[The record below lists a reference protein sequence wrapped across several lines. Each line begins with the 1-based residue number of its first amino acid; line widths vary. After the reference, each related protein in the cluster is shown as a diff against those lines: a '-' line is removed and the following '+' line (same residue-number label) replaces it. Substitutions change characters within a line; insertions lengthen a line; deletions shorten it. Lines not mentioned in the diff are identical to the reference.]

1 MRQYVLTDIPAKA
14 MQDMEASLAEMGCQ
28 ASIEHLCW
36 LPVPESMLSPLQKE
50 HAGSCGPYAMAL
62 ETEGDSLRMEL
73 LVRARSR
80 VRCECIAYAPDE
92 LVLHMIHWLNGFAA
106 GFGIEP

>member
-1 MRQYVLTDIPAKA
+1 
-14 MQDMEASLAEMGCQ
+14 
-28 ASIEHLCW
+28 
-36 LPVPESMLSPLQKE
+36 
-50 HAGSCGPYAMAL
+50 MAL